1 MTERMVESH
10 LSIAPRVRRDFFG
23 ERNEDQL
30 LSPLEIRIHEAVQ
43 FTGERRERRIGA
55 HIENSNLTTSVW
67 LTSRKPTNSPSG
79 RLPKRRLDIQR
90 RKIARIGPPR
100 MQV

>member
-67 LTSRKPTNSPSG
+67 LTFGTVDKFLFLVKVAISG
-79 RLPKRRLDIQR
+79 CI
-90 RKIARIGPPR
+90 
-100 MQV
+100 